1 MTHSHRPASGA
12 ELKNDYIKAKEKRTI
27 ARLVVVIT
35 FIAALLA
42 FSISINLLDNL
53 YEFLRFYTRI
63 PIAEVIINVAFI
75 LLLLL
80 LFVTFKLWRKT
91 EKELSELENVIDS
104 INPDVLLVVDSDRN
118 VRMCN
123 RMVSRMFGYSV
134 EEMIGQ
140 KTDKIYFDRRT
151 DPGQKHEIYYALER
165 EGFHIGVAT
174 GRKKDGGTMPL
185 EIISGNIKDREGAVL
200 LVRDISLRKRTE
212 QVLKE
217 SETRHRILLNSIKSP
232 IIALGDDISILY
244 CNESFAE
251 ILNIEPDQLEWKNLM
266 SIYPQIRRTKF
277 FDGFMRVLQ
286 SGESEDLVDKLDGKI
301 MRSRIYPTPWGIL
314 AVFEPTQSPFEPS
327 EISEQA

>member
-1 MTHSHRPASGA
+1 MKH
-12 ELKNDYIKAKEKRTI
+12 EYIKAKEKRTV
-27 ARLVVVIT
+27 ARITVVII
-35 FIAALLA
+35 FIAFLLV
-42 FSISINLLDNL
+42 FSISISFLDDL
-53 YEFLRFYTRI
+53 YDFLSFYSRFPT
-63 PIAEVIINVAFI
+63 AELTINIAFI

-80 LFVTFKLWRKT
+80 LLLTFKLWRKT

-104 INPDVLLVVDSDRN
+104 INPNVLLVVDSDRN
-118 VRMCN
+118 IRMCN
-123 RMVSRMFGYSV
+123 RMVSTMFGYAV
-134 EEMIGQ
+134 DDIIGQ

-185 EIISGNIKDREGAVL
+185 EIISGSIKDREGAVL

-251 ILNIEPDQLEWKNLM
+251 ILNLEPDQLEWKNLM
-266 SIYPQIRRTKF
+266 SIYPEIRRTKF

-286 SGESEDLVDKLDGKI
+286 AGENENIVDKLDGKI
-301 MRSRIYPTPWGIL
+301 MRARIYPTPWGIL
-314 AVFEPTQSPFEPS
+314 AVFEPAQSPFEPS
-327 EISEQA
+327 EVAG